1 MVACFFGNSAIVSR
15 LVQESGLDINYQDE
29 EGDGDTAAILATML
43 GKTECVRILAE
54 TGRVDW
60 TKPGAWGKSP
70 LFLALWQGDSDIVEI
85 ILQQSNIDYSVESED
100 GISLAQIA
108 VTKGDMKCVETVAA
122 QESFNCWNVPDMR
135 GDTPI
140 MWALKVGKTEIVEI
154 LLRCPRVDL
163 SCRDKEGWSLVF
175 RAIHFKELGEKNS
188 KY

>member
-1 MVACFFGNSAIVSR
+1 MEMQKE
-15 LVQESGLDINYQDE
+15 L
-29 EGDGDTAAILATML
+29 
-43 GKTECVRILAE
+43 
-54 TGRVDW
+54 
-60 TKPGAWGKSP
+60 
-70 LFLALWQGDSDIVEI
+70 LFSTVVHTLHFTHV
-85 ILQQSNIDYSVESED
+85 
-100 GISLAQIA
+100 
-108 VTKGDMKCVETVAA
+108 KCVESLAA

-163 SCRDKEGWSLVF
+163 NCRDKEGWSLVF